1 MSGWGVKTRNT
12 TYDGFATVAAN
23 PDRHMPGSLG
33 TATKRA
39 HKMANQSLFEW
50 ADTNLSEIGRLL
62 LAHGHEPG
70 TGDALRE
77 AEHAAAALYACIAEL
92 ASRQPVPPP
101 GTPSA
106 ETLRRMG
113 SALHG

>member
-1 MSGWGVKTRNT
+1 MSGWGVRSKSV
-12 TYDGFATVAAN
+12 DGFLAQAAN
-23 PDRHMPGSLG
+23 PERHMPGSLG
-33 TATKRA
+33 TATKRV
-39 HKMANQSLFEW
+39 HNMANQSLFEW
-50 ADTNLSEIGRLL
+50 ADTNLSEVGRLL